1 MAIIIIAMKILK
13 SLIKLIV
20 EDQDK
25 TAPLKPRQFIDPK
38 IKRDKL
44 VEELAKQIVK
54 KLGLDSRVKF
64 VNKSSRINGAIAFS
78 VFDKN
83 NKEIILKIQPLNE
96 IDPYVDIM
104 KLKNSG
110 KIPADV
116 LIHLPKIFDARP
128 LSDIGL
134 KSEFYNGS
142 FWEQF
147 GFILT
152 EKLQELPGNL
162 FDLVSVKSVMQKY
175 QAMISDRDV
184 FSKLVAKELK
194 EDKYL
199 TKFIESFQTKETN
212 EVKMKRLHNEIVRAV
227 IYNDDLKKQISKIA
241 TDPKLDNVDRTVESE
256 NVLMDAIMRGVR
268 LWIDSTKAPE
278 QEALSIMSY
287 IAETIIIDMHKKAIP
302 RQPSDKESA
311 TGDLAG
317 FQKINKALKKL
328 EPLGI
333 HFDDL
338 HAGNIMIRP
347 STGDLVISD
356 IGHFNFK

>member
-1 MAIIIIAMKILK
+1 MTTLK
-13 SLIKLIV
+13 SLIKLII

-25 TAPLKPRQFIDPK
+25 TAVLKPQQIIDPK

-64 VNKSSRINGAIAFS
+64 VNKSSRIDGAIAFS

-96 IDPYVDIM
+96 IDPYVKIM
-104 KLKNSG
+104 ELKNSG

-142 FWEQF
+142 FWERF

-241 TDPKLDNVDRTVESE
+241 TDPKLDNTDRTVESE
-256 NVLMDAIMRGVR
+256 NVLMDAIMKGVHS
-268 LWIDSTKAPE
+268 WIDLTGAPK
-278 QEALSIMSY
+278 QSALQIMTT
-287 IAETIIIDMHKKAIP
+287 IAESIIISMSRKPIP
-302 RQPSDKESA
+302 RRPVEDVGI

-333 HFDDL
+333 RFNDV
-338 HAGNIMIRP
+338 HANNVMIRP

-356 IGHFNFK
+356 IGHFHFK